1 MPVCRPSAPPSPV
14 GTIPKVLLQIGA
26 QPLFIATGSSFTHDF
41 IELAGGCNVAAG
53 AVSGRYSEEMVMAAR
68 PDLII
73 VAMMGSQEGIALR
86 EQRRWKELFAAAGRD
101 APPVLL
107 IDADLICSPTPETFI
122 EGLSLLVGLIHPEL
136 AGRDLLSP
144 RR

>member
-1 MPVCRPSAPPSPV
+1 
-14 GTIPKVLLQIGA
+14 
-26 QPLFIATGSSFTHDF
+26 
-41 IELAGGCNVAAG
+41 
-53 AVSGRYSEEMVMAAR
+53 
-68 PDLII
+68 
-73 VAMMGSQEGIALR
+73 MMGSQEGIALR